1 MVRALK
7 DYQGSLTASADANI
21 PARWVTPS
29 SHKASSPQNSQISEV
44 LREAGDSGSSLD
56 IATLRK
62 LGSEGQLLSPTGFLR
77 DPFIN
82 S

>member
-1 MVRALK
+1 MARALE
-7 DYQGSLTASADANI
+7 DYQRSLTVSADANI
-21 PARWVTPS
+21 HARWVTLS
-29 SHKASSPQNSQISEV
+29 SHKAPSPQNSQISEV
-44 LREAGDSGSSLD
+44 LREAEDSGSSLG
-56 IATLRK
+56 IATLQK